1 MQTRLITLLKRILKA
16 KKLSLSL
23 VIAIIALIFSFNQGF
38 NAFLPQSLKEQNLEK
53 ELTGK
58 VSRVIDGDTIE
69 LLAKTSKTNPY
80 NHIAKLKIRLYGI
93 DAPELK
99 QAYGKEAKEYLS
111 ALVLKQEVGLIIE
124 NKDKYDRFVGTLFL
138 KGQDI
143 NKEMVKNGYAH
154 AYESFSKKYLAEQ
167 ADAKMFKLGL
177 WQDERVMSPSEFR
190 KMKEKPLKIPII

>member
-1 MQTRLITLLKRILKA
+1 MNSKTITLLKRILKA

-23 VIAIIALIFSFNQGF
+23 VIAIIALFFSLNQSLSF
-38 NAFLPQSLKEQNLEK
+38 NAFLPQDFKEQNLEK

-58 VSRVIDGDTIE
+58 VSKVIDGDTIE
-69 LLAKTSKTNPY
+69 LLAKTSKENPY
-80 NHIAKLKIRLYGI
+80 NHITKLKIRLYGI

-124 NKDKYDRFVGTLFL
+124 NKDKYDRFVGTIFL

-177 WQDERVMSPSEFR
+177 WQDEKAVKPSEFR
-190 KMKEKPLKIPII
+190 RK

>member
-1 MQTRLITLLKRILKA
+1 MNLKTITLLKGILKA

-23 VIAIIALIFSFNQGF
+23 LIAIIALIFSFNQGF
-38 NAFLPQSLKEQNLEK
+38 SFNAFLPQQNLGK

-58 VSRVIDGDTIE
+58 VSKVIDGDTIE
-69 LLAKTSKTNPY
+69 LLAKENPY
-80 NHIAKLKIRLYGI
+80 NHITKLKIRLYGI
-93 DAPELK
+93 DALELK

-111 ALVLKQEVGLIIE
+111 ALILKQEVSLIIE

-154 AYESFSKKYLAEQ
+154 AYESFSNKYLTEQ
-167 ADAKMFKLGL
+167 ADAKKFKLGL

-190 KMKEKPLKIPII
+190 MLKNEASLFFFKR

>member
-1 MQTRLITLLKRILKA
+1 MNSKAITLLKKILKA

-23 VIAIIALIFSFNQGF
+23 VIAIIALFFSLNQSLSF
-38 NAFLPQSLKEQNLEK
+38 NAFLPQDFKEQNLEK

-99 QAYGKEAKEYLS
+99 QAYGKEAKEFLS
-111 ALVLKQEVGLIIE
+111 ALVLKQEVSLIIE

-177 WQDERVMSPSEFR
+177 WQDEKAVKPSEFR
-190 KMKEKPLKIPII
+190 KQQIKNS

>member
-1 MQTRLITLLKRILKA
+1 MNRHYFNLLKRILKA

-23 VIAIIALIFSFNQGF
+23 VIAIIVLAVFSFNQVSSF
-38 NAFLPQSLKEQNLEK
+38 NQSFTTFLAQKNLEK

-58 VSRVIDGDTIE
+58 VSKVIGGDTIE
-69 LLAKTSKTNPY
+69 LLAKISKTNPY

-124 NKDKYDRFVGTLFL
+124 NKDKYDRIVGTLFL

-190 KMKEKPLKIPII
+190 KQQRKNS

>member
-1 MQTRLITLLKRILKA
+1 MNSKAITLLKKILKA

-23 VIAIIALIFSFNQGF
+23 VIAIIVLFFSLNQSLSF
-38 NAFLPQSLKEQNLEK
+38 NAFLPQDFKEQNLEK

-58 VSRVIDGDTIE
+58 VSKVIDGDTIE
-69 LLAKTSKTNPY
+69 LLAKTSKENPY

-99 QAYGKEAKEYLS
+99 QAYGKEAKEFLS
-111 ALVLKQEVGLIIE
+111 ALVLKQEVSLIIE

-177 WQDERVMSPSEFR
+177 WQDEKAVKPSEFR
-190 KMKEKPLKIPII
+190 KQQIKNS

>member
-1 MQTRLITLLKRILKA
+1 MNSKTITLLKRILKA

-23 VIAIIALIFSFNQGF
+23 VIAIIALFFSLNQSLSF
-38 NAFLPQSLKEQNLEK
+38 NAFLPQDFKEQNLEK
-53 ELTGK
+53 ELIGK

-69 LLAKTSKTNPY
+69 LLAKTSKENPY
-80 NHIAKLKIRLYGI
+80 NHITKLKIRLYGI

-124 NKDKYDRFVGTLFL
+124 NKDKYERIVGTIFL
-138 KGQDI
+138 KGKDI

-177 WQDERVMSPSEFR
+177 WQDEKAVKPSEFR
-190 KMKEKPLKIPII
+190 RK

>member
-1 MQTRLITLLKRILKA
+1 MNSKTITLLKRILKA

-23 VIAIIALIFSFNQGF
+23 VIAIIVLFFSLNQSLSF
-38 NAFLPQSLKEQNLEK
+38 NAFLPQDFKEQNLEK

-58 VSRVIDGDTIE
+58 VSKVIDGDTIE
-69 LLAKTSKTNPY
+69 LLAKTSKENPY
-80 NHIAKLKIRLYGI
+80 NHIIKLKIRLYGI

-99 QAYGKEAKEYLS
+99 QAYGKEAKEFLS
-111 ALVLKQEVGLIIE
+111 ALVLKQEVSLIIE

-190 KMKEKPLKIPII
+190 RK

>member
-1 MQTRLITLLKRILKA
+1 MNSKTITLLKRILKA

-23 VIAIIALIFSFNQGF
+23 VIAIIVLFFSLNQSLSF
-38 NAFLPQSLKEQNLEK
+38 NAFLPQDFKEQNLEK

-58 VSRVIDGDTIE
+58 VSKVIDGDTIE
-69 LLAKTSKTNPY
+69 LLAKTSKENPY
-80 NHIAKLKIRLYGI
+80 NHIIKLKIRLYGI

-99 QAYGKEAKEYLS
+99 QAYGKEAKEFLS
-111 ALVLKQEVGLIIE
+111 ALVLKQEVSLIIE

-177 WQDERVMSPSEFR
+177 WQDERAVKPSEFR
-190 KMKEKPLKIPII
+190 SKNG

>member
-1 MQTRLITLLKRILKA
+1 MNSKTITLLKRILKA

-23 VIAIIALIFSFNQGF
+23 VIAIIALFFSLNQSLSF
-38 NAFLPQSLKEQNLEK
+38 NAFLPQDFKEQNLEK

-58 VSRVIDGDTIE
+58 VSKVIDGDTIE
-69 LLAKTSKTNPY
+69 LLAKTSKENPY
-80 NHIAKLKIRLYGI
+80 NHITKLKIRLYGI

-124 NKDKYDRFVGTLFL
+124 NKDKYERIVGTIFL
-138 KGQDI
+138 KGKDI

-177 WQDERVMSPSEFR
+177 WQDEKAVKPSEFR
-190 KMKEKPLKIPII
+190 RK

>member
-1 MQTRLITLLKRILKA
+1 MNSKAITLLKRILKA

-23 VIAIIALIFSFNQGF
+23 VIVIIVLAISSFNQSF
-38 NAFLPQSLKEQNLEK
+38 TTFLAQKNLEK

-111 ALVLKQEVGLIIE
+111 ALVLKQEVSLIIE

-177 WQDERVMSPSEFR
+177 WQDEKAVKPSEFR
-190 KMKEKPLKIPII
+190 KQQIKNS

>member
-1 MQTRLITLLKRILKA
+1 MNSKTITLLKRILKA

-23 VIAIIALIFSFNQGF
+23 LIAIIVLIFSFNQGF
-38 NAFLPQSLKEQNLEK
+38 SFNAFLPQQNLGK

-58 VSRVIDGDTIE
+58 VSKVIDGDTIE
-69 LLAKTSKTNPY
+69 LLAKENPY
-80 NHIAKLKIRLYGI
+80 HHITKLKIRLYGI

-99 QAYGKEAKEYLS
+99 QAYGKEAKEFLS
-111 ALVLKQEVGLIIE
+111 ALVLKQEVSLIIE
-124 NKDKYDRFVGTLFL
+124 NKDKYDRFVSTLFL

-167 ADAKMFKLGL
+167 ANAKIFKLGL

-190 KMKEKPLKIPII
+190 MLKNEASLFFFKR

>member
-1 MQTRLITLLKRILKA
+1 MNSKTITLLKRILKA
-16 KKLSLSL
+16 KKLSFSL
-23 VIAIIALIFSFNQGF
+23 VIAIIVLFFSLNQSLSF
-38 NAFLPQSLKEQNLEK
+38 NAFLPQDFKEQNLEK

-58 VSRVIDGDTIE
+58 VSKVIDGDTIE
-69 LLAKTSKTNPY
+69 LLAKTSKENPY
-80 NHIAKLKIRLYGI
+80 NHITKLKIRLYGI

-111 ALVLKQEVGLIIE
+111 ALVLKQEVSLIIE

-177 WQDERVMSPSEFR
+177 WQDEKAVKPSEFR
-190 KMKEKPLKIPII
+190 RK

>member
-1 MQTRLITLLKRILKA
+1 MNSKTITLLKRILKA

-23 VIAIIALIFSFNQGF
+23 VIAIIALFFSLNQSLSF
-38 NAFLPQSLKEQNLEK
+38 NAFLPQDFKEQNLEK

-58 VSRVIDGDTIE
+58 VSKVIDGDTIE
-69 LLAKTSKTNPY
+69 LLAKTSKENPY
-80 NHIAKLKIRLYGI
+80 NHITKLKIRLYGI

-111 ALVLKQEVGLIIE
+111 ALVLKQEVSLIIE

-177 WQDERVMSPSEFR
+177 WQDEKAVKPSEFR
-190 KMKEKPLKIPII
+190 RK

>member
-1 MQTRLITLLKRILKA
+1 MNSKAITLLKKILKA

-23 VIAIIALIFSFNQGF
+23 VIIIIVLAISSFNQSF
-38 NAFLPQSLKEQNLEK
+38 TTFLAQKNLEK

-69 LLAKTSKTNPY
+69 LLAKTSKENPY

-111 ALVLKQEVGLIIE
+111 SLILDKEVILII
-124 NKDKYDRFVGTLFL
+124 NDKDKYQRTIGTILL
-138 KGQDI
+138 NDKDI
-143 NKEMVKNGYAH
+143 NKEMVKNGYAW
-154 AYESFSKKYLAEQ
+154 AYESYSTKYLAQQ
-167 ADAKMFKLGL
+167 ADAQMFKLGL
-177 WQDERVMSPSEFR
+177 FKDENAIKPSEFR
-190 KMKEKPLKIPII
+190 KRN

>member
-1 MQTRLITLLKRILKA
+1 MNSKTITLLKRILKA

-23 VIAIIALIFSFNQGF
+23 VIIIIVLAISSFNQSF
-38 NAFLPQSLKEQNLEK
+38 TTFLAQKNLEK

-69 LLAKTSKTNPY
+69 LLAKTSKENPY
-80 NHIAKLKIRLYGI
+80 NHIIKLKIRLYGI

-111 ALVLKQEVGLIIE
+111 ALVLKQEVSLIIE

-177 WQDERVMSPSEFR
+177 WQDEKAVKPSEFR
-190 KMKEKPLKIPII
+190 KQQIKNS

>member
-1 MQTRLITLLKRILKA
+1 MNSKIITLLKRILKA

-23 VIAIIALIFSFNQGF
+23 VIAIIVLFFSLNQSLSF
-38 NAFLPQSLKEQNLEK
+38 NAFLPQDFKEQNLEK

-58 VSRVIDGDTIE
+58 VSKVIDGDTIE
-69 LLAKTSKTNPY
+69 LLAKTSKENPY

-111 ALVLKQEVGLIIE
+111 ALVLKQEVSLIIE

-177 WQDERVMSPSEFR
+177 WQDEKAVKPSEFR
-190 KMKEKPLKIPII
+190 RK

>member
-1 MQTRLITLLKRILKA
+1 MNSKTITLLKRILKA
-16 KKLSLSL
+16 KKLSFSL
-23 VIAIIALIFSFNQGF
+23 VIAIIALFFSLNQSLSF
-38 NAFLPQSLKEQNLEK
+38 NAFLPQDFKEQNLEK

-99 QAYGKEAKEYLS
+99 QAYGKEAKEFLS
-111 ALVLKQEVGLIIE
+111 ALVLKQEVNLIIE

-177 WQDERVMSPSEFR
+177 WQDEKAVKPSEFR
-190 KMKEKPLKIPII
+190 KMKE

>member
-1 MQTRLITLLKRILKA
+1 MNSKTITLLKRILKA

-23 VIAIIALIFSFNQGF
+23 VIAIIAFVFSLNQNLSF
-38 NAFLPQSLKEQNLEK
+38 NAFLPQDFKEQNLEK

-58 VSRVIDGDTIE
+58 VSKVIDGDTIE

-99 QAYGKEAKEYLS
+99 QAYGKEAKEFLS
-111 ALVLKQEVGLIIE
+111 ALVLKQEVSLIIE

-177 WQDERVMSPSEFR
+177 WQDEKAVKPSEFR
-190 KMKEKPLKIPII
+190 KQQIKNS

>member
-23 VIAIIALIFSFNQGF
+23 ALAIIAFVFSFNQGF

-58 VSRVIDGDTIE
+58 VSKVIDGDTIE
-69 LLAKTSKTNPY
+69 LLAKTSKENPY

-99 QAYGKEAKEYLS
+99 QAYGKEAKEFLS
-111 ALVLKQEVGLIIE
+111 ALVLKQEVSLIIE

-190 KMKEKPLKIPII
+190 RKNG

>member
-1 MQTRLITLLKRILKA
+1 MNSKAITLLKKILKA

-23 VIAIIALIFSFNQGF
+23 VIIIIVLAISSFNQSF
-38 NAFLPQSLKEQNLEK
+38 TTFLAQKNLEK

-58 VSRVIDGDTIE
+58 VSMVIDGDTIE
-69 LLAKTSKTNPY
+69 FLAKTSKENPY
-80 NHIAKLKIRLYGI
+80 NHITKLKIRLYGI

-99 QAYGKEAKEYLS
+99 QAYGKEAKEFLS
-111 ALVLKQEVGLIIE
+111 ALVLKQEVSLIIE
-124 NKDKYDRFVGTLFL
+124 NKDKYDRFVGTIFL
-138 KGQDI
+138 KGKDI

-177 WQDERVMSPSEFR
+177 WQDEKAVKPSEFR
-190 KMKEKPLKIPII
+190 RK

>member
-1 MQTRLITLLKRILKA
+1 MNSKTITLLKRILKA

-23 VIAIIALIFSFNQGF
+23 VIAIIVLFFSLNQSLSF
-38 NAFLPQSLKEQNLEK
+38 NAFLPQDFKEQNLEK

-58 VSRVIDGDTIE
+58 VSKVIDGDTIE
-69 LLAKTSKTNPY
+69 LLAKTSKENPY
-80 NHIAKLKIRLYGI
+80 NHITKLKIRLYGI

-99 QAYGKEAKEYLS
+99 QAYGKEAKEFLS
-111 ALVLKQEVGLIIE
+111 ALVLKQEVSLIIE

-177 WQDERVMSPSEFR
+177 WQDEKAVKPSEFR
-190 KMKEKPLKIPII
+190 RK

>member
-1 MQTRLITLLKRILKA
+1 MNSKTITLLKRILKA

-23 VIAIIALIFSFNQGF
+23 VIAIIALFFSLNQSLSF
-38 NAFLPQSLKEQNLEK
+38 NAFLPQDFKEQNLEK

-58 VSRVIDGDTIE
+58 VSKVIDGDTIE
-69 LLAKTSKTNPY
+69 FLAKTSKENPY
-80 NHIAKLKIRLYGI
+80 NHIIKLKIRLYGI

-111 ALVLKQEVGLIIE
+111 ALVLKQEVSLIIE

-177 WQDERVMSPSEFR
+177 WQDEKAVKPSEFR
-190 KMKEKPLKIPII
+190 RK

>member
-1 MQTRLITLLKRILKA
+1 
-16 KKLSLSL
+16 S
-23 VIAIIALIFSFNQGF
+23 
-38 NAFLPQSLKEQNLEK
+38 KE
-53 ELTGK
+53 
-58 VSRVIDGDTIE
+58 
-69 LLAKTSKTNPY
+69 NPY

-99 QAYGKEAKEYLS
+99 QAYGKEAKEFLS
-111 ALVLKQEVGLIIE
+111 ALVLKQEVSLIIE

-154 AYESFSKKYLAEQ
+154 AYESFTKKYLAEQ

-190 KMKEKPLKIPII
+190 RKNG

>member
-1 MQTRLITLLKRILKA
+1 MNSKTITLLKRILKA
-16 KKLSLSL
+16 KKLTLSL
-23 VIAIIALIFSFNQGF
+23 ALAIIAFVFSFNQGF
-38 NAFLPQSLKEQNLEK
+38 NAFLPQSFLEQNLEK

-69 LLAKTSKTNPY
+69 LLAKTSKENPY

-99 QAYGKEAKEYLS
+99 QAYGKEAKEFLS
-111 ALVLKQEVGLIIE
+111 ALVLKQEVSLIIE

-190 KMKEKPLKIPII
+190 RK

>member
-1 MQTRLITLLKRILKA
+1 MNSKAITLLKKILKA

-23 VIAIIALIFSFNQGF
+23 VIVIIVLAISSFNQSF
-38 NAFLPQSLKEQNLEK
+38 TTFLAQKNIEK

-69 LLAKTSKTNPY
+69 LLAKTSKENPY

-99 QAYGKEAKEYLS
+99 QAYGKEAKEFLS
-111 ALVLKQEVGLIIE
+111 ALVLKQEVNLIIE
-124 NKDKYDRFVGTLFL
+124 NKDKYERIVGTLFL

-190 KMKEKPLKIPII
+190 RKNG

>member
-1 MQTRLITLLKRILKA
+1 MNSKTITLLKRILKA

-23 VIAIIALIFSFNQGF
+23 VIAIIALFFSLNQSLSF
-38 NAFLPQSLKEQNLEK
+38 NAFLPQDFKEQNLEK

-69 LLAKTSKTNPY
+69 LLAKTSKENPY
-80 NHIAKLKIRLYGI
+80 NHITKLKIRLYGI

-111 ALVLKQEVGLIIE
+111 ALVLKQEVSLIIE
-124 NKDKYDRFVGTLFL
+124 NKDKYERIVGTIFL
-138 KGQDI
+138 KGKDI

-177 WQDERVMSPSEFR
+177 WQDEKAVKPSEFR
-190 KMKEKPLKIPII
+190 RK

>member
-1 MQTRLITLLKRILKA
+1 MNSKTITLLKRILKA

-23 VIAIIALIFSFNQGF
+23 VIAIIALFFSLNQSLSF
-38 NAFLPQSLKEQNLEK
+38 NAFLPQDFKEQNLEK

-58 VSRVIDGDTIE
+58 VSKVIDGDTIE
-69 LLAKTSKTNPY
+69 LLAKTSKENPY
-80 NHIAKLKIRLYGI
+80 NHITKLKIRLYGI

-124 NKDKYDRFVGTLFL
+124 NKDKYERIVGTIFL

-177 WQDERVMSPSEFR
+177 WQDEKAVKPSEFR
-190 KMKEKPLKIPII
+190 RK

>member
-1 MQTRLITLLKRILKA
+1 MNSKTITLLKRILKA

-23 VIAIIALIFSFNQGF
+23 VIAIIALFFSLNQSLSF
-38 NAFLPQSLKEQNLEK
+38 NAFLPQDFKEQNLEK

-111 ALVLKQEVGLIIE
+111 ALVLKQEVSLIIE

-177 WQDERVMSPSEFR
+177 WQDEKAVKPSEFR
-190 KMKEKPLKIPII
+190 RK

>member
-1 MQTRLITLLKRILKA
+1 MNSKTITLLKRILKA

-23 VIAIIALIFSFNQGF
+23 VIAIIAFVFSLNQNLSF
-38 NAFLPQSLKEQNLEK
+38 NAFLPQDFKEQNLEK

-58 VSRVIDGDTIE
+58 VSKVIDGDTIE

-111 ALVLKQEVGLIIE
+111 ALVLKQEVSLIIE

-177 WQDERVMSPSEFR
+177 WQDEKAVKPSEFR
-190 KMKEKPLKIPII
+190 KQQIKNS

>member
-1 MQTRLITLLKRILKA
+1 MNSKTITLLKRILKA

-23 VIAIIALIFSFNQGF
+23 VIAIIALFFSLNQSLSF
-38 NAFLPQSLKEQNLEK
+38 NAFLPQDFKEQNLEK

-69 LLAKTSKTNPY
+69 LLAKTSKENPY

-99 QAYGKEAKEYLS
+99 QAYGKEAKEFLS
-111 ALVLKQEVGLIIE
+111 ALVLKQEVSLIIE

-190 KMKEKPLKIPII
+190 KQQIKNN